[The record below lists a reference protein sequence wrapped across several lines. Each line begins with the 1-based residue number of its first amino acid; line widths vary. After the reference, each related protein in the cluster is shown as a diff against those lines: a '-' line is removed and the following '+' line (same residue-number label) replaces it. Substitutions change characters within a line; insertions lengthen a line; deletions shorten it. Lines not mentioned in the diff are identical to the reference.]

1 VTLGPRTGLKMARL
15 GAGALLV
22 AVALLVARAAS
33 LPPVFSPAVR
43 AAAPGGPN
51 AGPRSEGRDERIS
64 GLPGLLR
71 PGPRL
76 HAGLRGGAAAHATET
91 ATEEVTPEHAAWLE
105 PAPGS
110 TGSARAWPWASC
122 VCAQEEADEAAP
134 KGEWMLRAFCVIFCG
149 QWQLVRRRPRQPDRD
164 SAREEREEVA
174 VREIARIL
182 GKVIATIV
190 LLIQRIPTML

>member
-1 VTLGPRTGLKMARL
+1 MARS
-15 GAGALLV
+15 GAVVLQIAV
-22 AVALLVARAAS
+22 AVLVTRAAS
-33 LPPVFSPAVR
+33 LPPGAPPTVR

-51 AGPRSEGRDERIS
+51 AGPRSEGRDERLS
-64 GLPGLLR
+64 GLHGQRR

-76 HAGLRGGAAAHATET
+76 QAGLRGGAAAHAAEA
-91 ATEEVTPEHAAWLE
+91 ATEEGAHEHAAWLE

-110 TGSARAWPWASC
+110 TGSAPAWPWASC
-122 VCAQEEADEAAP
+122 VCAQDEADEAAP

-149 QWQLVRRRPRQPDRD
+149 QWQLVRRHPRQPDRD